1 VTQPPT
7 VAQLRNL
14 TDRQR
19 QVLRLAAQGRSNA
32 QIGKTLGIGATTVQR
47 HLTETY
53 RTLHA
58 NDRAHAVAL
67 AIHHGHITLAE
78 LAAIARTT
86 P

>member
-7 VAQLRNL
+7 VAHHRNL

-19 QVLRLAAQGRSNA
+19 QVLRLAAQGHSNA
-32 QIGKTLGIGATTVQR
+32 QIGKTLGIGPTTVQR

>member
-1 VTQPPT
+1 MTQPP
-7 VAQLRNL
+7 ALARPRNL

-32 QIGKTLGIGATTVQR
+32 QIGRTLGIGPTTVQR

-78 LAAIARTT
+78 LADIARTS